1 MKPAN
6 ELIKAFDNELLRT
19 KKRSITLNHAND
31 MLVSEGL
38 MSMKEWSKG
47 GVRILLEE
55 GQIPHAYKRT
65 RFPKKWRIPL
75 SEQGLN
81 KMVAEKHKKQKKQ
94 AQIIEKKVP
103 SSTIL
108 IISFTILIVIVGIVQ
123 YRDYTIKPTR
133 NRGEWQDPG
142 MYESGSS
149 EWPYYGR
156 TTKELLNDLR
166 NAFEGKG
173 VTPNSE
179 QALYDKIGG
188 KHPGSQKGPQYYSY
202 DFLEVPISM
211 TLIVQ
216 EGQRYYL
223 MFERGG
229 VKKGDPRLDLP
240 K

>member
-1 MKPAN
+1 MKST
-6 ELIKAFDNELLRT
+6 EEIIKAFDNELLRT

-81 KMVAEKHKKQKKQ
+81 KMVVEKRKKQDQQK
-94 AQIIEKKVP
+94 EKTVP

-108 IISFTILIVIVGIVQ
+108 IVAFGILIVVLGINN
-123 YRDYTIKPTR
+123 YRTNTSPNK
-133 NRGEWQDPG
+133 NHSNEWQDPG
-142 MYESGSS
+142 MYESGSPD
-149 EWPYYGR
+149 WPYFGK
-156 TTKELLNDLR
+156 TNKELINELR
-166 NAFEGKG
+166 NNYEGRA
-173 VTPNSE
+173 VTPATE
-179 QALYDKIGG
+179 QSLYNKIGG
-188 KHPGSQKGPQYYSY
+188 MYPGLQKGPKYYSY

-211 TLIVQ
+211 TLIN
-216 EGQRYYL
+216 ENSQRYYL
-223 MFERGG
+223 MFQRGG
-229 VKKGDPRLDLP
+229 VKKGDPRLKL
-240 K
+240 